1 MCFEVVPPTE
11 RKVCVYI
18 VDCREEET
26 PESQDTH
33 TLISIEKHWNLNQR
47 DESQTSMRKDQD
59 DKTNNRTSGVAGSG
73 VGFPPSSGLILLSSR
88 EDRSDSV
95 AAALNR

>member
-1 MCFEVVPPTE
+1 MFGLWTAEK
-11 RKVCVYI
+11 R
-18 VDCREEET
+18 
-26 PESQDTH
+26 PENHMTH
-33 TLISIEKHWNLNQR
+33 ILNTIMNYWNLNQR
-47 DESQTSMRKDQD
+47 DGSQTSMRKDQD